1 MKFKNLKQNL
11 TPYLVPLH
19 HNKADADELA
29 VARASLQETT
39 EKTRLT
45 NSGLNDRLNCLEGEN
60 ENVRR
65 KIADTERYLDQL
77 TVQEKALRD
86 KIMSYEN
93 QNNRL
98 DGDINATMED
108 INILDS
114 RIFEAQNQIKDLQKD
129 IAETAALCDKYKS

>member
-1 MKFKNLKQNL
+1 M
-11 TPYLVPLH
+11 
-19 HNKADADELA
+19 
-29 VARASLQETT
+29 ARASLQETT

-45 NSGLNDRLNCLEGEN
+45 NAGLNDRLNCLDGEN

-77 TVQEKALRD
+77 IVQEKALRD
-86 KIMSYEN
+86 KILSYEN
-93 QNNRL
+93 ENNRL
-98 DGDINATMED
+98 DGDINTTIED

-129 IAETAALCDKYKS
+129 IAETVALCDKYKS